1 MKIKSFTIKNY
12 RSIKELKIDNLNPV
26 NVFFGKNNVGK
37 SNILRGLHLA
47 FYCLRADSIFLPDT
61 MFFNRNIYR
70 PIQILIDLILNE
82 ELFNTAKVNKTLRNA
97 IENIRSSVVYEET
110 VDDITEELD
119 KFSKESSSFKAVKKP
134 HFEINLTYSEE
145 TTEVRISVKD
155 LESNY
160 TFDYGKYKILYERLQ
175 KNIRKRISLETTRRI
190 RLFLP
195 ELSRLGLD
203 VDEMYSYLRRPRGFR
218 LGLEDMDMIIVRFE
232 RHITGIKENGKRKEA
247 LILLDQFRETLQE
260 LRGKLLVPFSNIFE
274 IIKGYFNKISDNFV
288 LIPNKEYFRRDP
300 LDSEDGDPVQ
310 IFDIDRFMKGM
321 LSLIDSPTRR
331 ERELIHKFYGIFNE
345 SYSNF
350 GRLESITKVRDEIF
364 IIFGTTLGSLPITE
378 QGLGLQDLFIYL
390 ANMILFDPAIVA
402 IEEPE
407 GGLSTENQTI
417 LCNIIEKVYS
427 LSDKQ
432 ILISSHS
439 EEFET
444 PNSYIIEIGREGTKE
459 TGRMEEEKEYEE
471 KIEKILLKRKMEE
484 EKDQY
489 EALLRG
495 VTERQMT
502 LDVLNYINNFTDE
515 KMIDAQ
521 EISNALGYPQGK
533 IQEVLKRITRKK

>member
-61 MFFNRNIYR
+61 MFFNRDIYK

-82 ELFNTAKVNKTLRNA
+82 ELFNTAKVNKALRNA
-97 IENIRSSVVYEET
+97 IENMRSNVIYGET

-459 TGRMEEEKEYEE
+459 TGRMEKEKEYEE
-471 KIEKILLKRKMEE
+471 KIEKILIKRKMEE